1 MASDSTGF
9 SLSSWA
15 RTQPP
20 SVPEGDDGTPRSA
33 QAAAGATALGAVVPL
48 SGTER
53 GPGGEAHPPAP
64 VLEARGLRVGYDGR
78 AVIRGADLVLQRGEF
93 AGLIGPNGAGKTTLL
108 RTLAGRMRPDVGQ
121 VLLEGRPIAQ
131 RARRE
136 VARLLAVVPQL
147 STPPFEFTVR
157 EIVAMGRTP
166 HLGRLQGEQDRDRA
180 AINRALDLTDTAV
193 LADRPVTELSGG
205 EFQRVVIARALAQ
218 EAPVM
223 FLDEP
228 VAHLDIGHQAAI
240 FDLLVRL
247 NREEGRSI
255 LCVSHDLNL
264 AAQYCDRLIV
274 LADGR
279 TVAEGVPEDVLTE
292 ERIADLYGARVH
304 VDIGPHGR
312 PRVTLLGGRA
322 GVGERHV

>member
-1 MASDSTGF
+1 M
-9 SLSSWA
+9 
-15 RTQPP
+15 
-20 SVPEGDDGTPRSA
+20 SA
-33 QAAAGATALGAVVPL
+33 EAGL
-48 SGTER
+48 
-53 GPGGEAHPPAP
+53 P

-78 AVIRGADLVLQRGEF
+78 EVIREADLALLRGEF

-108 RTLAGRMRPDVGQ
+108 KALAGRMRPEVGE
-121 VLLEGRPIAQ
+121 VLLEGRPMAQ
-131 RARRE
+131 RPRRE
-136 VARLLAVVPQL
+136 VARMLAVVPQL

-166 HLGRLQGEQDRDRA
+166 HLSRLQGERAEDRE
-180 AINRALDLTDTAV
+180 AIERALALTDTGV

-223 FLDEP
+223 LLDEP
-228 VAHLDIGHQAAI
+228 AAHLDLGHQAAI

-274 LADGR
+274 LAGGA
-279 TVAEGVPEDVLTE
+279 TVAEGPPEDVLTE
-292 ERIADLYGARVH
+292 ERIADLYGARVQ
-304 VDIGPHGR
+304 VDVGPHGR
-312 PRVTLLGGRA
+312 PRVTLLGSGGARA
-322 GVGERHV
+322 